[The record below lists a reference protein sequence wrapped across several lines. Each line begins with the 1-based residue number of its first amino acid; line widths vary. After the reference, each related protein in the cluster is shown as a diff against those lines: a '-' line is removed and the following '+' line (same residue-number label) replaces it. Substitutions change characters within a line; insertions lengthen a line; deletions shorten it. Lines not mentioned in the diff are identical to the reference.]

1 MENIFQLK
9 ITLNDISPPIW
20 RRIHVNSD
28 TLLFD
33 LHKIIQTTM
42 GWTNSHLHQ
51 FVYNDRLYCNPE
63 YEEEWDDSRQV
74 DYSKVRLDKILLS
87 VNQHII
93 YEYDFGDG
101 WEHIIELEKI
111 IPVDIKM
118 KHPICIDGKRNCPPE
133 DCGGPGGYEDLLE
146 AIKNPENEE
155 YESMLEWV
163 GDDFDSE
170 YFDKNETNEVLRQK
184 DFGCITILDD

>member
-51 FVYNDRLYCNPE
+51 FVYNDRFYCNPE
-63 YEEEWDDSRQV
+63 YE
-74 DYSKVRLDKILLS
+74 
-87 VNQHII
+87 
-93 YEYDFGDG
+93 
-101 WEHIIELEKI
+101 
-111 IPVDIKM
+111 
-118 KHPICIDGKRNCPPE
+118 
-133 DCGGPGGYEDLLE
+133 
-146 AIKNPENEE
+146 
-155 YESMLEWV
+155 
-163 GDDFDSE
+163 
-170 YFDKNETNEVLRQK
+170 
-184 DFGCITILDD
+184 